1 MSLRAASSDRGRASE
16 TEPLGF
22 RGSLHRRVE
31 VLLNCPHARDG
42 PGGAA
47 CGNATR
53 EPKAFVAGSHIHL
66 RMEERELETTGLKTK
81 RLLIG
86 SLFERE
92 LPRS

>member
-31 VLLNCPHARDG
+31 VLLNCPSGSHARG
-42 PGGAA
+42 RPGGAA

-53 EPKAFVAGSHIHL
+53 EPEAFVASHIHL
-66 RMEERELETTGLKTK
+66 RMEERDLGTTGL
-81 RLLIG
+81 
-86 SLFERE
+86 S
-92 LPRS
+92 